1 MNLKTA
7 TKLITLVTAF
17 VSIAALVSSCNITT
31 EPTAPNWDV
40 SLNVP
45 IAKKNYT
52 LYDILEKKSGSIS
65 HYTSGTNNN
74 LLYYSQTQS
83 IDKIGLTDK
92 LNIEP
97 FSKSTSATIGTINI
111 STDSVKTDVDP
122 RSINAA
128 LVPGTQI
135 IVPPINNT
143 PVTVSFSAAN
153 QFQSLTIQS
162 GALDLNIT
170 NHFSSPVTMTV
181 SNIFI
186 KNAGSGEILVQYS
199 NPIVIP
205 PQGTAGVQSI
215 QITSGVLVKNQLS
228 LECNISTNGSGG
240 QIVTI
245 PNSALTIQTRLH
257 NLQVT
262 SATAKIPQQNPILV
276 DGVVT
281 VDENSTQPNKFQ
293 NVKLNGGLLNVSIT
307 NNLDLDATATFTID
321 NLKTPQGQTFTST
334 NTVPR
339 RQTANIFNNFSLANY
354 SIVSLNGSPTNQVS
368 YHVNFQVFTTSDY
381 RTVSSGDGVT
391 GTISLNSLSVKEFQG
406 QLKPTVVNST
416 RSSVSLN
423 VKDIQNKLKFQ
434 QINLKNP
441 KVELHIK
448 PTANIEFGING
459 TIQARNK
466 IGQRSVMTLSLRTL
480 NTTMITPSDT
490 VIVLNPDS
498 VSNFFGK
505 FSQLPDSLIVYAGG
519 TANPNYK
526 TVDVK
531 NTDQFSGN
539 SKLELPLEIGISGA
553 EISDSVKVDLSKDDR
568 DRINDVNSIGATL
581 KISNG
586 IAAAMSFTGKMYDQ
600 YNNFLIYFPPQTSG
614 QDTVISVNGASTD
627 NNGNVVSRSDQT
639 ITVNVGKSDAN
650 KISRATYM
658 RVKLKFNTSAA
669 GNQPVR
675 FKTDDTI
682 GITAS
687 GSTNY
692 HVVPQGGK

>member
-1 MNLKTA
+1 MKIK
-7 TKLITLVTAF
+7 TKLGFISLALVTSGLIVF
-17 VSIAALVSSCNITT
+17 VTSCNLTT

-52 LYDILEKKSGSIS
+52 LFDILEKKSSSIS
-65 HYTSGTNNN
+65 HYTTGTNNN

-83 IDKIGLTDK
+83 IDNIGLSDK

-97 FSKSTSATIGTINI
+97 FSKSTSETIGTINI
-111 STDSVKTDVDP
+111 STDTVMTDVNP
-122 RSINAA
+122 QMINPL

-135 IVPPINNT
+135 IVPPISNA
-143 PVTVSFSAAN
+143 PVTVNFSVASE
-153 QFQSLTIQS
+153 FQSLTIQS

-170 NHFSSPVTMTV
+170 NHFSSPVAMTI

-186 KNAGSGEILVQYS
+186 KNAGTGEIIAQHA
-199 NPIVIP
+199 NPVVIP
-205 PQGTAGVQSI
+205 PQGTSGVQSI
-215 QITSGVLVKNQLS
+215 PITPGVLVKNQLS
-228 LECNISTNGSGG
+228 LECSISSGGSGG
-240 QIVTI
+240 QVVTI
-245 PNSALTIQTRLH
+245 PNKALTIQTILH
-257 NLQVT
+257 DVQVT
-262 SATAKIPQQNPILV
+262 SATAKIPQQAPILV
-276 DGVVT
+276 NGVVT
-281 VDENSTQPNKFQ
+281 IDENSAQPNKFQ
-293 NVKLNGGLLNVSIT
+293 NVKLNGGLLNISIA

-321 NLKTPQGQTFTST
+321 NLKTPQGNTFTST
-334 NTVPR
+334 STVPR
-339 RQTANIFNNFSLANY
+339 KQTVNLFNNLSLKDY
-354 SIVSLNGSPTNQVS
+354 SIVSLNGTPTNQVS
-368 YHVNFQVFTTSDY
+368 YHVNFQVFATSDN
-381 RTVSSGDGVT
+381 RTVKSGDGVT
-391 GTISLNSLSVKEFQG
+391 GTISLNSLSVKEFVG
-406 QLKPTVVNST
+406 QLKPTVVNNT

-441 KVELHIK
+441 IVELHVK
-448 PTANIEFGING
+448 PTANIEFSING
-459 TIQARNK
+459 TIQARNA
-466 IGQRSVMTLSLRTL
+466 IGQRSIMTLSSRTL
-480 NTTMITPSDT
+480 SSTLITPSDT
-490 VIVLNPDS
+490 VITLNPDS

-505 FSQLPDSLIVYAGG
+505 FSQFPDSLIVYAGG

-531 NTDQFSGN
+531 NTDQFSGK

-553 EISDSVKVDLSKDDR
+553 EFSDSVKVDLSQDSR
-568 DRINDVNSIGATL
+568 DRVRDVNSLGATL

-600 YNNFLIYFPPQTSG
+600 YNNFLMYFPPQAAG

-627 NNGNVVSRSDQT
+627 SNGNVVSKTDQT

-650 KISRATYM
+650 KISRATYI

-692 HVVPQGGK
+692 HVTPQGGK